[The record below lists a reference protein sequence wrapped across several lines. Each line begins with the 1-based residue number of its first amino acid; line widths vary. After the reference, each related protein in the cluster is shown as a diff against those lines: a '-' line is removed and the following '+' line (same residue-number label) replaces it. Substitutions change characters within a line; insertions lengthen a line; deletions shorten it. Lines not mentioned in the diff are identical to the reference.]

1 MSEYKENSTRRV
13 LNKTNLSIQK
23 QELYLVLEEH
33 DLGDYILEEIIK
45 IISEEDIPE
54 GEDKNNYNPVLGL
67 SIYRYD
73 KTITK
78 EIIKND
84 VKVKKIILNSI
95 CDELSQNLNFIQ
107 STAYEIYNL
116 IKQLNVNEIKY
127 HIAKLKKS

>member
-13 LNKTNLSIQK
+13 LNKTNFSIWK

-95 CDELSQNLNFIQ
+95 IYKYIVIYIYIILLKELIIS
-107 STAYEIYNL
+107 YYIY
-116 IKQLNVNEIKY
+116 KY
-127 HIAKLKKS
+127 IVIYIYI

>member
-13 LNKTNLSIQK
+13 LNKTNFSIWK

-116 IKQLNVNEIKY
+116 IK
-127 HIAKLKKS
+127 

>member
-13 LNKTNLSIQK
+13 LNKTNFSIWK

-33 DLGDYILEEIIK
+33 DLGDYILEEKIK
-45 IISEEDIPE
+45 KISEEDILE
-54 GEDKNNYNPVLGL
+54 GEDKTIYKPVPRS

-73 KTITK
+73 KNVTK

-95 CDELSQNLNFIQ
+95 SDELSQNLNIL
-107 STAYEIYNL
+107 YN
-116 IKQLNVNEIKY
+116 QLPLKY
-127 HIAKLKKS
+127 II